1 MSGSREVRIARN
13 EILFREINERL
24 NEMQETF
31 NVLSDRSEFV
41 CECGDVEC
49 AERIS
54 MSLPEYEELRSDP
67 ATFAVVPGHQ
77 VDDVEDVVETLP
89 EHLIVRK
96 RGRDAVSMA
105 RRDDPRA

>member
-1 MSGSREVRIARN
+1 
-13 EILFREINERL
+13 
-24 NEMQETF
+24 
-31 NVLSDRSEFV
+31 
-41 CECGDVEC
+41 
-49 AERIS
+49 
-54 MSLPEYEELRSDP
+54 
-67 ATFAVVPGHQ
+67 